1 MWHPRRWTVAAALAA
16 LALVAAGCAPG
27 SDHFNFV
34 SGPAGFWAGLW
45 HGLICCVTFILSLF
59 INGIR
64 IYEER
69 NSGHLYD
76 LGFVLGAMV
85 GLGGML
91 RPRAWWRVRRRRL
104 AEREIEDIAR
114 KVEVNVRRAI
124 RCWAEGA
131 AQDDEWADI
140 GKKVEQKIKAELR
153 KWAES

>member
-1 MWHPRRWTVAAALAA
+1 MSYGRRRLVAAALMV
-16 LALVAAGCAPG
+16 LVLVAAGCAPG
-27 SDHFNFV
+27 SDEFA
-34 SGPAGFWAGLW
+34 GGLAGFWAGLW
-45 HGLICCVTFILSLF
+45 HGFICFITFILSLF
-59 INGIR
+59 IDGIR
-64 IYEER
+64 IYEVR

-76 LGFVLGAMV
+76 LGFVLGAMM

-91 RPRAWWRVRRRRL
+91 RPRGWWHARRRKL
-104 AEREIEDIAR
+104 ADREVEDIAR

-124 RCWAEGA
+124 RSWAEGA